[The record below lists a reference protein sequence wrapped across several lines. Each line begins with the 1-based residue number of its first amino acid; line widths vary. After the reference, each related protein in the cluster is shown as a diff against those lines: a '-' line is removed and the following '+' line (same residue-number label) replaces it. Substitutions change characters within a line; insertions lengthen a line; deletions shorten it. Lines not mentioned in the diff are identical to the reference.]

1 MVTVASLQLTAT
13 WESAWET
20 VRGQSCWS
28 ISSELGNRDVIT
40 GCKYG
45 EPNAI
50 SKSARCMK
58 T

>member
-1 MVTVASLQLTAT
+1 MGNSQRSVMLEYFLCIV
-13 WESAWET
+13 
-20 VRGQSCWS
+20 
-28 ISSELGNRDVIT
+28 GNRDVIT

-50 SKSARCMK
+50 SKRARCMK